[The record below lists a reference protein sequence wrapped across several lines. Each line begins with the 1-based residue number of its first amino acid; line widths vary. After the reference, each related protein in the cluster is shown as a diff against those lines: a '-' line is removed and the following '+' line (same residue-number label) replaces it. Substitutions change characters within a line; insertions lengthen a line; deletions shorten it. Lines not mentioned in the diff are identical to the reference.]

1 MDLGGQDSIHDAS
14 PFPSFHFCRPV
25 FLLLFPPAL
34 PKQPLRDGRSRHWPR
49 RVGAESRT
57 PDGPFVPRTRR
68 AWSNWISAPRL
79 GRVTQCGTQVAAPRS
94 SGSRSASGNA
104 QRFAPTFSCPFILQP
119 SPVSTAARKRFA
131 SRWLNTARPAAPR
144 SRRKGKHTPVFLLT
158 SHPRCAGP
166 SPHPSTLQPQLGARS
181 SVQFCHSCPEVGS
194 APTGKA
200 SVPRGRP
207 PPHGRCPSQ
216 VQDVAC
222 ASDLL
227 GVNRRFRQT
236 PSFGSTNLLEPLIEL
251 GKMFY

>member
-1 MDLGGQDSIHDAS
+1 MDLGGHDSIHDAS

-104 QRFAPTFSCPFILQP
+104 QRFAPTFSCPFILHA

-131 SRWLNTARPAAPR
+131 SRWPNTARPAAPR
-144 SRRKGKHTPVFLLT
+144 SPVKGSTPLCFSSPPTPDVRVRPHTHRRCNP
-158 SHPRCAGP
+158 SWGP
-166 SPHPSTLQPQLGARS
+166 AVQFS
-181 SVQFCHSCPEVGS
+181 SVTH
-194 APTGKA
+194 
-200 SVPRGRP
+200 
-207 PPHGRCPSQ
+207 
-216 VQDVAC
+216 VQ
-222 ASDLL
+222 S
-227 GVNRRFRQT
+227 
-236 PSFGSTNLLEPLIEL
+236 
-251 GKMFY
+251 